1 MQIKNERL
9 KAIILEEIANMQV
22 AGLTGAMDAETD
34 LGMSSDPMAF
44 VRRRQQGDDLRSMA
58 RKGTGMS
65 PAAEEA
71 QMALQDMGL
80 LNPGK
85 GDPLMPGKYISD
97 VYKALEGM
105 GADSEA
111 IEAVIRRLEVYY
123 R

>member
-1 MQIKNERL
+1 MQIKKERL
-9 KAIILEEIANMQV
+9 KAIILEEIAKMQE
-22 AGLTGAMDAETD
+22 AGLTGTMDAQRA
-34 LGMSSDPMAF
+34 MAQSDDPFA
-44 VRRRQQGDDLRSMA
+44 RIA
-58 RKGTGMS
+58 RKKQDDQLKSMVGQSAGMS

-71 QMALQDMGL
+71 QMALQDMGI

-97 VYKALEGM
+97 AYKALEGM
-105 GADSEA
+105 GADAEA